1 MFGKPR
7 NGRGEARAGV
17 GRGEREFDVDV
28 CSRIDFS
35 SFFRFSLQLPVQIQ
49 KRQHNALNRARD
61 LWEYLTVLN
70 DTSMSVS
77 NSSERREKM
86 RREIFERSLPRAMLV
101 VAISSTVLN
110 DASISVLDESERRE
124 KVRRDL

>member
-1 MFGKPR
+1 
-7 NGRGEARAGV
+7 
-17 GRGEREFDVDV
+17 
-28 CSRIDFS
+28 
-35 SFFRFSLQLPVQIQ
+35 
-49 KRQHNALNRARD
+49 
-61 LWEYLTVLN
+61 
-70 DTSMSVS
+70 MSVL